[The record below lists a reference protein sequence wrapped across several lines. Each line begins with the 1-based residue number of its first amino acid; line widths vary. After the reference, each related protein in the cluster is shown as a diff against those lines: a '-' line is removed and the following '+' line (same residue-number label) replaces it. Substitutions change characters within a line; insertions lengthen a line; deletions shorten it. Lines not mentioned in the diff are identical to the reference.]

1 MDHPTT
7 ERLSRQSI
15 VPSYHI
21 QDCRILRAYC
31 TDIYVYKLWAAAS
44 LGKSLK
50 YHWKMDSLRYITRE
64 VMRAHRNRRQ
74 KCICTM
80 GSEAFKKIL
89 TFFYFTRF
97 WFLNTI
103 PILDKFW
110 RNVVKSQVC
119 LRILKRVFCVVLST
133 LGVDAK

>member
-7 ERLSRQSI
+7 ERLIHQSI

-21 QDCRILRAYC
+21 QDSRILRAYC
-31 TDIYVYKLWAAAS
+31 TNIYVYKLWAAAS

-80 GSEAFKKIL
+80 GSEVFWNSWPSFISQDFYFYILFQSWISFEGMLWNRKFVNKNFKKS
-89 TFFYFTRF
+89 
-97 WFLNTI
+97 FLRCAF
-103 PILDKFW
+103 DSW
-110 RNVVKSQVC
+110 GRC
-119 LRILKRVFCVVLST
+119 
-133 LGVDAK
+133 